1 MKVLWLCNIMLPVI
15 AKSLGQRVVVKEGW
29 LSGLV
34 DKMTANREKTGCE
47 LGVCFPIQEEILSI
61 PEQEEHF
68 SKGSLPGIQYYAF
81 HEDTAHPE
89 NYDEALEVSL
99 KAILDDFKPDVVH
112 CFGTEYPHTLAM
124 VRAFQNPDR
133 LLIGI
138 QGLCYVYADYYM
150 ADLPYSVQH
159 KRTFRDIIR
168 KDSIKEQQQKFV
180 MRGEYEKEAI
190 CGTMHITGRTDWDR
204 KCTQEL
210 NPNAK
215 YHFMNETLRLQFY
228 LEQWNIDYC
237 ERHSIFVSQGN
248 YPIKGLHY
256 VLQTLPK
263 IKEHFPD
270 VKVYV
275 AGDIVTSYKTVKD
288 KIKISSYGRY
298 LRQLIHQN
306 HLEENVIF
314 LGSLDADKM
323 CARFLQ
329 SHVFLLPSA
338 IENSP
343 NSVGEAMIMGVPVIS
358 ADVGGVHNLCVH
370 KKEGLLYAP
379 ERLDDMANYIMDIFE
394 DDKLAM
400 ALSAAA
406 REHALKTHDPEVN
419 YQRLLEIYHEINH
432 SI

>member
-1 MKVLWLCNIMLPVI
+1 MRVLWLCNIMLPVV
-15 AKSLGQRVVVKEGW
+15 ARSLGQRAVVKEGW

-34 DKMTANREKTGCE
+34 DKLIANREENQCT
-47 LGVCFPIQEEILSI
+47 LGVCFPVQEAIPSI
-61 PEQEEHF
+61 PEQKEYYA
-68 SKGSLPGIQYYAF
+68 KGTLPGMTYYTF
-81 HEDTAHPE
+81 QEDTTHPE
-89 NYDEALEVSL
+89 HYDASIESAL
-99 KAILDDFKPDVVH
+99 KAIIEDFKPDIVH

-124 VRAFQNPDR
+124 VKAFQNPDR
-133 LLIGI
+133 TLIGI
-138 QGLCYVYADYYM
+138 QGLCHVYADYYM
-150 ADLPYSVQH
+150 ADLPYSVQS
-159 KRTFRDIIR
+159 KKTFRDIIR
-168 KDSIKEQQQKFV
+168 KDSIREQQKKFV

-190 CGTMHITGRTDWDR
+190 CSTKHITGRTDWDR
-204 KCTQEL
+204 ECTKKL
-210 NPNAK
+210 NPTAK

-256 VLQTLPK
+256 VLQVLPK
-263 IKEHFPD
+263 IKEQYPD

-275 AGDIVTSYKTVKD
+275 AGDRITAYKSIKD
-288 KIKISSYGRY
+288 KLKISAYGRY
-298 LRQLIHQN
+298 LLQLIN
-306 HLEENVIF
+306 KGHLKENVIF

-343 NSVGEAMIMGVPVIS
+343 NSIGEAMIMGVPVVS

-370 KKEGLLYAP
+370 KKEGFLYAP
-379 ERLDDMANYIMDIFE
+379 DRLDDMAEYIMAIFE

-400 ALSAAA
+400 SLSNAA
-406 REHALKTHDPEVN
+406 REHALKTHDPDVN
-419 YQRLLEIYHEINH
+419 YHRLLEIYHEIDH